1 MLKHQVKLLLNMNL
15 ISSLRKFQAIRPF
28 ALERKWVSK
37 KIPKYFYFSLSFFQA
52 IFKRWVNNKLIR
64 VNFTL
69 YFGLYSLRSWWQ
81 QTLGKT
87 LDLQYQNRAMP
98 HVFERPRVVGNMHFF
113 VSCQAGVENKQLF
126 PPLSSNSPLS
136 KIKIHSLIPLKKD
149 SRLLLYI
156 CL

>member
-1 MLKHQVKLLLNMNL
+1 
-15 ISSLRKFQAIRPF
+15 
-28 ALERKWVSK
+28 
-37 KIPKYFYFSLSFFQA
+37 
-52 IFKRWVNNKLIR
+52 
-64 VNFTL
+64 
-69 YFGLYSLRSWWQ
+69 
-81 QTLGKT
+81 
-87 LDLQYQNRAMP
+87 MP

-156 CL
+156 CLQDISPANDLKTFYIDIKTIERVKQQTVFQER